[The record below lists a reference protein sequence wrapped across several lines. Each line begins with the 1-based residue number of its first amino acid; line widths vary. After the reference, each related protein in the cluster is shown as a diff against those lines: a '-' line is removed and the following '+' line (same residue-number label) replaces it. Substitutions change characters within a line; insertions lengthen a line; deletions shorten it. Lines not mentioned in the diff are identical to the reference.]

1 MTGNVPPID
10 EMPALKERLG
20 KARTDRIR
28 YAQQGD
34 PQPLK
39 RAVNLTNTVISAMQ
53 YITPHKPGCRITDVL
68 TGIARLDGDRIPLS
82 VDRLFTLFQCL
93 PLINSREIAI
103 MTGLNKRQAHRYMQ
117 AAKIALPHLEQII
130 VKNGNG
136 FDPINPYQSQHV

>member
-28 YAQQGD
+28 YAQNGD
-34 PQPLK
+34 PQPAK
-39 RAVNLTNTVISAMQ
+39 RGVNLTNTVITAMQ
-53 YITPHKPGCRITDVL
+53 FVSLHKPGCRITDVL
-68 TGIARLDGDRIPLS
+68 TGIARLDCSRIPLS
-82 VDRLFTLFQCL
+82 VDRLFALFQCL
-93 PLINSREIAI
+93 PILNTREISV
-103 MTGLNKRQAHRYMQ
+103 MTGLNERQARRYMQ
-117 AAKIALPHLEQII
+117 AVKIALPHLEQII